1 MATRF
6 ASVVKATIASGLNAF
21 KAARSRTEAAEI
33 GADARCQASVA
44 IESID
49 AAQRH
54 SVVEV
59 VDPLV
64 AGALESE
71 RDDVVPLLHPII
83 AQQTGDALGAT
94 GGEGRKDEGNP
105 HASRRRGADRATRV
119 WPDPPDKSLCA

>member
-6 ASVVKATIASGLNAF
+6 ASVVKATIASGLERLQGGAEPD
-21 KAARSRTEAAEI
+21 EAAEVD
-33 GADARCQASVA
+33 ADARGEAPAA

-54 SVVEV
+54 SVVEM

-71 RDDVVPLLHPII
+71 RGDVVPLLHPII
-83 AQQTGDALGAT
+83 AQQARDALGAT
-94 GGEGRKDEGNP
+94 GGEGRKDESNP
-105 HASRRRGADRATRV
+105 HASRRRGADRATPV